1 MSLLSYAFLKLV
13 ERERLSRKYKESA
26 PSYARKCTCLRE
38 RGRWREQRDDGSR
51 GGIGWVLAVAVFF
64 RAGLE
69 RNVHSGCIGPS
80 LQWLCSWR

>member
-1 MSLLSYAFLKLV
+1 MYV
-13 ERERLSRKYKESA
+13 PE
-26 PSYARKCTCLRE
+26 RE

-51 GGIGWVLAVAVFF
+51 GGIGWVLAMAVFF